1 MAGLHT
7 GQGMRTGKIR
17 RVKRQLVRD
26 VVADNL
32 ATIRGL
38 PPRPLR
44 RGRRLGRWLG
54 RFALILVPL
63 TLAGST
69 YYVSTTTAATPP
81 PRMRLASMTPLP
93 PRSAF
98 RRTAGTPTL
107 DATTAL
113 QRIDP
118 AVFPLSVRRVVLDA
132 GHGGNDPGAAS
143 ASLLNEKDVTLDI
156 EQRLH
161 RLLTGS
167 GFEVVTTREDDRFIP
182 LRDRAR
188 LANTSDSDIFVS
200 IHVNSVRNP
209 VSHGVETYYLG
220 ATNDPTLTRLAADEN
235 RASGY
240 SLADLHKLL
249 DGIYADA
256 RRDESHRLA
265 DNIQQQLYGSLRN
278 TDPGLQNWGVKRA
291 PFIVLVATEMPSILA
306 EVGCLSNEAEAAR
319 LRQPEWRQKIAEA
332 LFDGIKAYAAQVKG

>member
-1 MAGLHT
+1 
-7 GQGMRTGKIR
+7 MRRGKIV
-17 RVKRQLVRD
+17 RVKRQLVREA
-26 VVADNL
+26 VADNV

-44 RGRRLGRWLG
+44 RTKRLVRWLT
-54 RFALILVPL
+54 RASLIVIPL

-69 YYVSTTTAATPP
+69 WFVSSTTASAPP
-81 PRMRLASMTPLP
+81 PRLRLASIAPLP

-107 DATTAL
+107 DAATAL

-118 AVFPLSVRRVVLDA
+118 SAFPLSVCRVVLDA

-161 RLLTGS
+161 KLLAAG
-167 GFEVVTTREDDRFIP
+167 GFEVVTTRPDDRFIA

-188 LANTSDSDIFVS
+188 MANSSDSDIFVS

-209 VSHGVETYYLG
+209 TSHGVETYYLG
-220 ATNDPTLTRLAADEN
+220 ATSDPTLTRLAADEN

-265 DNIQQQLYGSLRN
+265 DAVQQQLYGELRT

-291 PFIVLVATEMPSILA
+291 PFIVLVATEMPAILA
-306 EVGCLSNEAEAAR
+306 EVGCLSNEAEATK
-319 LRQPEWRQKIAEA
+319 LRQPEWREKIAQA
-332 LFDGIKAYAAQVKG
+332 LFEGIKAYAAQVKG

>member
-1 MAGLHT
+1 MA
-7 GQGMRTGKIR
+7 
-17 RVKRQLVRD
+17 
-26 VVADNL
+26 
-32 ATIRGL
+32 
-38 PPRPLR
+38 
-44 RGRRLGRWLG
+44 
-54 RFALILVPL
+54 
-63 TLAGST
+63 
-69 YYVSTTTAATPP
+69 
-81 PRMRLASMTPLP
+81 
-93 PRSAF
+93 
-98 RRTAGTPTL
+98 TL
-107 DATTAL
+107 DTTTAL

-118 AVFPLSVRRVVLDA
+118 SVFPLSVRRVVLDA
-132 GHGGNDPGAAS
+132 GHGGNDPGASS
-143 ASLLNEKDVTLDI
+143 ATLLSEKDVTLDI
-156 EQRLH
+156 ERRLH
-161 RLLTGS
+161 SLLARG
-167 GFEVVTTREDDRFIP
+167 GFEVVTTRADDRFIP

-209 VSHGVETYYLG
+209 ISHGVETYYLG
-220 ATNDPTLTRLAADEN
+220 ATSDPALTRLAADEN

-256 RRDESHRLA
+256 RRDESRRLA
-265 DNIQQQLYGSLRN
+265 GNIQQQLYGSLRN